1 MRKAYFGVAMILAVA
16 LLCGS
21 ASAVLVTLKGNGSD
35 GPIDVL
41 PGTTVTI
48 AMFVGGI
55 NAAND
60 SVTDMAGFQGKLVAN
75 TTNGTGVFTGVP
87 AASAWVKSLPLP
99 AQVMEMATGSDT
111 YAAILYDPSGITMPS
126 ISGNLQDLAL
136 FSFRADSGIV
146 LVSMVA
152 DDTFLA
158 DTFGVIYTDMRLG
171 DALTIRVV
179 PEPATLSL
187 LGIGLLGLLRLRRK

>member
-21 ASAVLVTLKGNGSD
+21 ASAVLVTLKDAAGNA

-41 PGTTVTI
+41 PGTTVSI
-48 AMFVGGI
+48 AMFV
-55 NAAND
+55 D

-87 AASAWVKSLPLP
+87 AASTWVKSLPPP

-111 YAAILYDPSGITMPS
+111 YAAILYDPSGVTMPA
-126 ISGNLQDLAL
+126 ISGDNQALVL
-136 FSFRADSGIV
+136 FSFRADSGTTI
-146 LVSMVA
+146 LSMVP

-158 DTFGVIYTDMRLG
+158 DTLGVIYTDMRLG